1 MGLIRK
7 AATCTSMY
15 AHRQR
20 EAKER
25 QEAIGLA
32 ATSAACCCLPERALP
47 PAALALTGWGC
58 SDD

>member
-1 MGLIRK
+1 MGLISE
-7 AATCTSMY
+7 AVSCTSMY

-20 EAKER
+20 TAMAW

-32 ATSAACCCLPERALP
+32 ATSTACCCLPGRML